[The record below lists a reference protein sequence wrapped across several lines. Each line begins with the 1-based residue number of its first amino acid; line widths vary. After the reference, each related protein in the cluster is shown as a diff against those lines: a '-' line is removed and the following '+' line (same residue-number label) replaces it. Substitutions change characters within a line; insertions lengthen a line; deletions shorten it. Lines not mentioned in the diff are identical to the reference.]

1 MGDSA
6 RTVTEL
12 YQALRPLILRD
23 VAAVAAPAAAGGG
36 MAAHALN
43 GPFHSGSLAEGQAPW
58 AATKVELVAHA
69 ALPDVHHPRSH
80 AIVGGD
86 HTASGLTAGWTIRA
100 TDATTFAWAQLQH
113 GDLGGVSA
121 NQHHDQVHAITGAD
135 HTVSGAAWQIVGL
148 TGTDTL
154 GLLTPLASTLTT
166 AEGVL
171 KSDASGGL
179 ALRQLGIGTPS
190 PARKVHILDDTGAQ
204 MRLAYDASN
213 YMDFLVDGGGSW
225 RIAPTGDIIVDPTGD
240 DMRPLRNYAI
250 RLGLDTSKY
259 LSLHVAELIAD
270 TFVAEDVRSTIG
282 GKIFVAPTTQLTRDL
297 AGSATTYGT
306 VTQRG
311 STTNAAGVGTAG
323 GYNTVTQR
331 GSATN
336 AAGAGT
342 GGGYDTIAQ
351 RGSATSG
358 NSYTASLSVNRPT
371 GVVENDVLVAVVT
384 WWTQTLTPP
393 TGWTQIGSTQ
403 SWSHP
408 DGTLYARVYYR
419 VAGASEPST
428 YAWGLNATNDIAC
441 TIVAYSNVD
450 TADPIAANGAQT
462 QTSASMTA
470 PSVDA
475 ATTADMLL
483 FLGAV
488 GDDSAGTRTVTPPS
502 GMTELADT
510 TNGTTWIKSYAAHEL
525 LSASGATGTRT
536 ATISASAR
544 NAGFLVALRP
554 SSTAGSNTSVSVSKP
569 TGVVDGDVMVA
580 TVAFAGGTLT
590 APAGWTQ
597 VLEQAGTGVT
607 LRVYRRTAS
616 SEGSSYT
623 WSLSTADGLAVA
635 IGAYY
640 NVDTTTPVGG
650 SGSQANSSSTSMVA
664 PTVTPGTTADM
675 LLFAGAVAGNVRA
688 TAPGG
693 MNEEADAGATGV
705 GVYMADQLL
714 ASGSATGTRTATL
727 ASATANAA
735 ALVSLRPTSTSGSNT
750 SVSVSK
756 PTGVTDG
763 DVMVATVAFAGGTLT
778 APAGWTQVLEQAG
791 TGVTLRVY
799 RRTASSE
806 GSSYTWSLSTA
817 DGLAVAIGAYYNV
830 DTTTPIGGSGSQANS
845 SSTSMVA
852 PSVTPGTPADML
864 LFAGAVA
871 GNVRA
876 TAPGSMTEE
885 ADAGATGVGVY
896 GADQLLASSDA
907 TGTRTATL
915 ASATANAAAL
925 VSLRPTS
932 TGGGSAPTTIY
943 VKHNNLNNGDRVI
956 MEARLQVEF
965 MAVTSAYT
973 EITPGEEYSYTVTR
987 NLDGTGA
994 NDWVA
999 GDAVVNEGQAGNG
1012 WIELYARYG
1021 QPHAGQTATQRVG
1034 PTIVGNVRK
1043 SSTFNDFR
1051 ERWAIGNLNGLYDFS
1066 SSVYGFAAGDPT
1078 QTWISIDDRAAGSGG
1093 GLRFMNN
1100 LATVAYIRN
1109 DGTWRFSGDANNYIA
1124 WNGSTLT
1131 VAGTVVISGSF
1142 SGINYAGASTPG
1154 GAASSLVNQGT
1165 LATANSADWSTQ
1177 VSSRPA
1183 ELTDGRIATAIGS
1196 GGLVQSRVDPGVNWG
1211 SNPGAGYA
1219 GLLLGA
1225 DYMGYWTGSAWK
1237 SYMDNAGRFYLN
1249 AGAANN
1255 YLLWDGS
1262 TLTVSGTITVVG
1274 GNAAKVDFA
1283 NITATLDNVP
1293 NGSTYG
1299 RVSTT
1304 IIAGGL
1310 IQVGSGTKDSNL
1322 SGWHISSSEIVGQ
1335 ASGTDQVV
1343 LGTNGKIVAGA
1354 GNVTIDAGGVT
1365 LGSTSAGAGWLIVG
1379 SYGYIGGH
1387 ASFNGGDTMAAYR
1400 VGGDTATVG
1409 LYARNGGE
1417 ANAALW
1423 HAGIYIRPGAY
1434 SGQAYVE
1441 APNIYLRGARNVGSA
1456 AVSVTGTIAVS
1467 STITATGT
1475 ITGGALTTSGALS
1488 AGSGAFSSNVGVYT
1502 SSPGSALDV
1511 RSGSVRVG
1519 NTSDLYAAKIQTNGN
1534 IHAQGAVASELF
1546 MQVSAASTPAGVLGF
1561 ARLYLESL
1569 GSNRYRLRCVMRN
1582 EYNTA
1587 DVNTVIAQNY

>member
-1 MGDSA
+1 MPKNTPQRRIDTRRRNQATSISGVTLSGPAGVTDHGALQGLADDDHSQYLLA
-6 RTVTEL
+6 DGTRQLVGNLSVADTVTVDGVD
-12 YQALRPLILRD
+12 I
-23 VAAVAAPAAAGGG
+23 
-36 MAAHALN
+36 
-43 GPFHSGSLAEGQAPW
+43 S
-58 AATKVELVAHA
+58 AHA
-69 ALPDVHHPRSH
+69 ANADAHHPRSH
-80 AIVGGD
+80 EIVGGD
-86 HTASGLTAGWTIRA
+86 HSASGLTTGWTIRA
-100 TDATTFAWAQLQH
+100 TGAATFAWAQLQH

-121 NQHHDQVHAITGAD
+121 DQHHNQVHAITGAD

-154 GLLTPLASTLTT
+154 GLLTPLASTLST

-179 ALRQLGIGTPS
+179 ALRQLGIGTAS

-297 AGSATTYGT
+297 AGSATTYDA

-311 STTNAAGVGTAG
+311 STTSNGAT
-323 GYNTVTQR
+323 
-331 GSATN
+331 GS
-336 AAGAGT
+336 GSS
-342 GGGYDTIAQ
+342 TIAQ
-351 RGSATSG
+351 RGSAT
-358 NSYTASLSVNRPT
+358 TATGTNLVTLDKPT
-371 GVVENDVLVAVVT
+371 GVVENDLMIVFITTFEALSF
-384 WWTQTLTPP
+384 TPP
-393 TGWTQIGSTQ
+393 SGWTLLYSN
-403 SWSHP
+403 P
-408 DGTLYARVYYR
+408 AGTYSEQWCYYR
-419 VAGASEPST
+419 IAGASEPSSYSWSLSGIDEIVGT
-428 YAWGLNATNDIAC
+428 MSAW
-441 TIVAYSNVD
+441 YNVD
-450 TADPIAANGAQT
+450 TTTPIDAYL
-462 QTSASMTA
+462 AS
-470 PSVDA
+470 DD
-475 ATTADMLL
+475 TTAGTTQVADAITIVTDGALL
-483 FLGAV
+483 LAV
-488 GDDSAGTRTVTPPS
+488 AGFNNDTAGGTTASTPPS
-502 GMTELADT
+502 GMTELSDAAT
-510 TNGTTWIKSYAAHEL
+510 TQWTWQSAAYQAGMATGT
-525 LSASGATGTRT
+525 TGTRT
-536 ATISASAR
+536 FSLNQLVSESATA
-544 NAGFLVALRP
+544 LVALRP
-554 SSTAGSNTSVSVSKP
+554 AAGGNTSVSVTKP

-590 APAGWTQ
+590 APSGWTQ

-607 LRVYRRTAS
+607 LRVYRKTAS

-623 WSLSTADGLAVA
+623 WSLSTTDGLAVA

-664 PTVTPGTTADM
+664 P
-675 LLFAGAVAGNVRA
+675 
-688 TAPGG
+688 
-693 MNEEADAGATGV
+693 
-705 GVYMADQLL
+705 
-714 ASGSATGTRTATL
+714 
-727 ASATANAA
+727 
-735 ALVSLRPTSTSGSNT
+735 
-750 SVSVSK
+750 
-756 PTGVTDG
+756 
-763 DVMVATVAFAGGTLT
+763 
-778 APAGWTQVLEQAG
+778 
-791 TGVTLRVY
+791 
-799 RRTASSE
+799 
-806 GSSYTWSLSTA
+806 
-817 DGLAVAIGAYYNV
+817 
-830 DTTTPIGGSGSQANS
+830 
-845 SSTSMVA
+845 
-852 PSVTPGTPADML
+852 SVTPGTPADML
-864 LFAGAVA
+864 LFCGAAAGD
-871 GNVRA
+871 VRA

-885 ADAGATGVGVY
+885 ADAGAAGVGVY
-896 GADQLLASSDA
+896 AADQLLASSDA

-932 TGGGSAPTTIY
+932 TGGGAAATTIY
-943 VKHNNLNNGDRVI
+943 VSHNNLNSGDRVI

-965 MAVTSAYT
+965 MAVTSSYT
-973 EITPGEEYSYTVTR
+973 EVTAGEEYSYTVTR
-987 NLDGTGA
+987 DLDGTGA

-1066 SSVYGFAAGDPT
+1066 TSVYGFAAGDPT

-1154 GAASSLVNQGT
+1154 GAATNLVNQGA
-1165 LATANSADWSTQ
+1165 LATANSADWATQ
-1177 VSSRPA
+1177 VASRPT
-1183 ELTDGRIATAIGS
+1183 ELTDGRIATAIAA

-1237 SYMDNAGRFYLN
+1237 SYLDSSGRFYLN
-1249 AGAANN
+1249 AGAGSNFLA
-1255 YLLWDGS
+1255 WDGS

-1274 GNAAKVDFA
+1274 GNAAKVDFT
-1283 NITATLDNVP
+1283 NITATLDAIP

-1310 IQVGSGTKDSNL
+1310 IQVGSGTKDSSL
-1322 SGWHISSSEIVGQ
+1322 SGWHISSTEIVGQ
-1335 ASGTDQVV
+1335 ASGVDQVV
-1343 LGTNGKIVAGA
+1343 LNTSGKIVAGA
-1354 GNVTIDAGGVT
+1354 GSVYVDADGVSLQAGSSAYAFVNWYRTVSTKSNELGRIQVFESGGIDYMDIDSRGSATSTGVVRLLAEDSERLRAAPSAVTVTTPTFNVNGSGAANTDV
-1365 LGSTSAGAGWLIVG
+1365 LGSWSNLSFGTGWGNYGGGYAAGQYRRFGDIIMVRGLVALSSGTNATIGTLP
-1379 SYGYIGGH
+1379 SGYRPT
-1387 ASFNGGDTMAAYR
+1387 NGQLVLT
-1400 VGGDTATVG
+1400 
-1409 LYARNGGE
+1409 LYASTG
-1417 ANAALW
+1417 A
-1423 HAGIYIRPGAY
+1423 IR
-1434 SGQAYVE
+1434 VD
-1441 APNIYLRGARNVGSA
+1441 
-1456 AVSVTGTIAVS
+1456 VT
-1467 STITATGT
+1467 
-1475 ITGGALTTSGALS
+1475 TGGAINVVGGATTGMWV
-1488 AGSGAFSSNVGVYT
+1488 GINFAFSLS
-1502 SSPGSALDV
+1502 
-1511 RSGSVRVG
+1511 
-1519 NTSDLYAAKIQTNGN
+1519 
-1534 IHAQGAVASELF
+1534 
-1546 MQVSAASTPAGVLGF
+1546 
-1561 ARLYLESL
+1561 
-1569 GSNRYRLRCVMRN
+1569 
-1582 EYNTA
+1582 
-1587 DVNTVIAQNY
+1587 